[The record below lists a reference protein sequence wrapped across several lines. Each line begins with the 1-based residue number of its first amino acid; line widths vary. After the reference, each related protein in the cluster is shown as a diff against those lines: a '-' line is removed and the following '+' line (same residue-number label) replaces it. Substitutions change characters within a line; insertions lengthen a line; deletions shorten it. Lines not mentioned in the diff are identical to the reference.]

1 MNIRYLILIG
11 CVCKVHIIPSD
22 LLDNYHLQNL
32 IETFL
37 FIGNYFSN
45 KSNKNFKNCKIYK
58 KEKITDSNS
67 LYIYFHGNA
76 EFVDNIHTA
85 PFINSI
91 NRDNV
96 DYIIYEYPGYFYTKN
111 KYKKSNIDNFISY
124 SKKIAE
130 DIIKSGKTEIYIVSW
145 SLGVWVSLLVLRN
158 LKRYIIKKNIKI
170 KVVLLN
176 GFYDL
181 YQIID
186 DFGGLKLNYGFMSFM
201 YKIIIS
207 RLLKKLINRN
217 INNIMSNFYLLK
229 YISDIADIKYMIQV
243 ATGHD
248 GIFWNTNDER
258 KINKFLNT
266 PNHKNV
272 EIIITSANNDI
283 ITGEGMLKAFND
295 LKNKNLHNP
304 SLVNRINKSFKIF
317 NID

>member
-1 MNIRYLILIG
+1 MYTIMKMKFLILIG
-11 CVCKVHIIPSD
+11 CLYKVHIISSD
-22 LLDNYHLQNL
+22 LLDKYHIQNL

-45 KSNKNFKNCKIYK
+45 KSNKDFKNCEIYK
-58 KEKITDSNS
+58 NEEITNSNS

-76 EFVDNIHTA
+76 EFADDIRSA

-91 NRDNV
+91 NKNNV
-96 DYIIYEYPGYFYTKN
+96 DYIIYEYPGYYYTKG
-111 KYKKSNIDNFISY
+111 KYRKSNIVNFINY

-145 SLGVWVSLLVLRN
+145 SLGVWVSLLVLQN
-158 LKRYIIKKNIKI
+158 LKRYIMKRNIKI

-186 DFGGLKLNYGFMSFM
+186 DFGGVKLNYKFISFM

-207 RLLKKLINRN
+207 RLLKKLISRD

-229 YISDIADIKYMIQV
+229 YISDIADIKYMIQE

-248 GIFWNTNDER
+248 GIFWDTNDER

-283 ITGEGMLKAFND
+283 ITGKGMFKAFND
-295 LKNKNLHNP
+295 LKKQ
-304 SLVNRINKSFKIF
+304 KST
-317 NID
+317 